1 MIRNNDAGA
10 RNARNER
17 NARTSVARE
26 FTQKFMKVSIN
37 WWTVDV
43 READGVRGQ
52 VMYAGRKR
60 KQNVKSWQL
69 SAVS

>member
-1 MIRNNDAGA
+1 MQALVTLVTLVRALH
-10 RNARNER
+10 E
-17 NARTSVARE
+17 SLRE

>member
-1 MIRNNDAGA
+1 MIRNNYAGA
-10 RNARNER
+10 R

-26 FTQKFMKVSIN
+26 SYESLRKKNFNVSIN

-52 VMYAGRKR
+52 VMYA
-60 KQNVKSWQL
+60 
-69 SAVS
+69 